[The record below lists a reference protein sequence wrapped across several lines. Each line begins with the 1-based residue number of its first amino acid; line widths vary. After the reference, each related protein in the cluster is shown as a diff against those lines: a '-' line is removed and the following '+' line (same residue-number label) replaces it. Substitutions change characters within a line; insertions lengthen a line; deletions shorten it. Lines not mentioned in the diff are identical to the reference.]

1 MDADSIKLMI
11 PSDYGSKIVM
21 HPQEGSGNAQI
32 RTGIHGQL
40 IADMMLK
47 AMCIAFVLLAGVN
60 IQTLQ
65 GPKQGTSS

>member
-1 MDADSIKLMI
+1 MDADSIKLMM
-11 PSDYGSKIVM
+11 PSDDGSKIVI

-40 IADMMLK
+40 VADMTLK
-47 AMCIAFVLLAGVN
+47 AMCIAFVPLACVD